1 MSRLSKWAETEHSPR
16 ARIIALIPAGAIFL
30 VFLPYLF
37 LVICPSLDQGLF
49 TDSPKPGIA
58 TLTIGGILIAVGM
71 FFGLWSIQVQFTRG
85 RGTPLPM
92 MPTQGLLT
100 TGPFRYCRNPMTL
113 GTVLAYLGM
122 SIAAATVIG
131 VTLVLILAGLL
142 VLYLKRVEEKELA
155 ERFGEDYLVYMRE
168 VPFIIPK
175 TPRGR

>member
-1 MSRLSKWAETEHSPR
+1 MSRFSKWAKTEHSPG
-16 ARIIALIPAGAIFL
+16 ARIIALIPAGALFL

-37 LVICPSLDQGLF
+37 LVICPSLDQRLF
-49 TDSPKPGIA
+49 TVSPKPGVA
-58 TLTIGGILIAVGM
+58 TLVFGSILIASGL
-71 FFGLWSIQVQFTRG
+71 FFALWSIEVQFTRG

-122 SIAAATVIG
+122 SIAAATAIG
-131 VTLVLILAGLL
+131 VTLVLVLAGLL
-142 VLYLKRVEEKELA
+142 VLYLKQVEEMELA

-175 TPRGR
+175 APRER

>member
-1 MSRLSKWAETEHSPR
+1 MSRFSKWAQTEHSPG
-16 ARIIALIPAGAIFL
+16 ARIIALVPAGAIFL

-37 LVICPSLDQGLF
+37 LVVCPSLDQRLL
-49 TDSPKPGIA
+49 TASPKSGVA
-58 TLTIGGILIAVGM
+58 TLIAGSILIAAGM
-71 FFGLWSIQVQFTRG
+71 FFALWSIEVQFTRG
-85 RGTPLPM
+85 RGTPLPV

-122 SIAAATVIG
+122 SIAAATAVG
-131 VTLVLILAGLL
+131 VTLVLILAGIL

-155 ERFGEDYLVYMRE
+155 ERFGKDYLAYMRE

-175 TPRGR
+175 RPRGR